1 MTDAPLIKRKTTG
14 DRGPPRLTTHE
25 VSKCIRERGGEAFTT
40 QDIASCLLSGHPGVD
55 PARVEYSVRAAVFWL
70 MERGKVRVVG
80 EAIRKSPRC
89 SHGYQVTL
97 YREVPEPVAID
108 FSTLYRALGL
118 MS

>member
-14 DRGPPRLTTHE
+14 DRGLPRLTTHE
-25 VSKCIRERGGEAFTT
+25 VSQCIRERGGEDFTT
-40 QDIASCLLSGHPGVD
+40 QDIANCLLSGHPGVD

-70 MERGKVRVVG
+70 MERGKVIVVG

-89 SHGYQVTL
+89 AHGYQVTL
-97 YREVPEPVAID
+97 YREVPEPVEID
-108 FSTLYRALGL
+108 FSTLYKALGL